1 MCITLVQYL
10 YIGLIQQYIHVKDTF
25 VQRYLQHQR
34 STLQVQYRK
43 RGTIDKLIS
52 YRAQLEVGKK
62 FKDIIHHLCVDYWQA
77 ESHF

>member
-1 MCITLVQYL
+1 
-10 YIGLIQQYIHVKDTF
+10 VKDTF

-43 RGTIDKLIS
+43 IGTIDKLIS

-62 FKDIIHHLCVDYWQA
+62 FKDIIHHLCVDDWQA
-77 ESHF
+77 ESHFQHQNFAQHCYHDIKEKG